1 MKGMTL
7 DVICRVSGGTYTGDR
22 ALLSREVSQ
31 ITLDNREL
39 KKDGLFAAL
48 CGEKVDAHTFIPAAY
63 KAGALCCLGTE
74 DMGELPGPYIRV
86 ADVSE
91 ALGRIARRYI
101 QNLNI
106 PKVGITGSVGK
117 TSTKEAVAAILSA
130 KYKVHKTQ
138 GNHNN
143 ELGVPITAFSM
154 TEDDEVAVFE
164 MGIGNFGDMRH
175 LTGIVHPDVAVI
187 TNIGV
192 AHMEA
197 LGSRDGIL
205 KAKTEIFEGM
215 DGHGTVILN
224 GDDDKLITVR
234 DVHGRAP
241 LFFGIQNR
249 EGVFADQIREQGLA
263 GTDCVIHGLRT
274 DDGVTELSVH
284 IPIPGRHMIYN
295 TMAALLVAQTFGLTS
310 REMLDGIS
318 RMKTIAGRQNLI
330 HAGKL
335 LLIDD
340 CYNANPVSM
349 KSSIRLLCSAQGRKV
364 CILGDMLELGE
375 NERPM
380 HREVGAFLAG
390 MPVDL
395 LLTVGELGK
404 EIAAGARAAAETET
418 GADDASGKAASGR
431 LQIHAYDTKEELL
444 RDLPKLLEAGDTVLI
459 KASNGMGF
467 AEIVEKL
474 QAAAEG

>member
-1 MKGMTL
+1 MKNLTL
-7 DVICRVSGGTYTGDR
+7 ENIAAVTGGSYSGPD
-22 ALLSREVSQ
+22 
-31 ITLDNREL
+31 EL
-39 KKDGLFAAL
+39 KSIEVTAITTDSRKVERGGLFVAIK
-48 CGEKVDAHTFIPAAY
+48 GERVDGHKFIPQVIDKGAA
-63 KAGALCCLGTE
+63 AAISEVDLG
-74 DMGELPGPYIRV
+74 DQDYPYIV
-86 ADVSE
+86 VESSLQAVKDIAE
-91 ALGRIARRYI
+91 FYLKQLG
-101 QNLNI
+101 I
-106 PKVGITGSVGK
+106 PVVGITGSVGK

-330 HAGKL
+330 RAGKL

-404 EIAAGARAAAETET
+404 EIAAGAREAGTRKVSK
-418 GADDASGKAASGR
+418 DAGK
-431 LQIHAYDTKEELL
+431 LNIHAYDTKEQLFK
-444 RDLPKLLEAGDTVLI
+444 DLPGLLEAGDTVLI

-467 AEIVEKL
+467 SEIVEKL

>member
-7 DVICRVSGGTYTGDR
+7 DVICRVSGGMYTGDK

-31 ITLDNREL
+31 ITLDNRKLE
-39 KKDGLFAAL
+39 KDGLFAAI
-48 CGEKVDAHTFIPAAY
+48 CGEKVDAHKFIPAAY
-63 KAGALCCLGTE
+63 AAGALCCLGTE
-74 DMGELPGPYIRV
+74 DLGALPGPYIRV
-86 ADVSE
+86 ADVTE
-91 ALGRIARRYI
+91 ALCRIAEQYI
-101 QNLNI
+101 KNLGI

-130 KYKVHKTQ
+130 KYKVHKTE

-154 TEDDEVAVFE
+154 TEDDELAVFE
-164 MGIGNFGDMRH
+164 MGIGNFGDMRR
-175 LTGIVHPDVAVI
+175 LTGIVHPDAAVI

-215 DGHGTVILN
+215 DENGTVILN
-224 GDDDKLITVR
+224 GDDDKLVTVR
-234 DVHGRAP
+234 EVHGKRP
-241 LFFGIQNR
+241 LFFGIDNR
-249 EGVFADQIREQGLA
+249 EGVWADQIQEHGLT
-263 GTDCVIHGLRT
+263 GTDCCIHGLHT
-274 DDGVTELSVH
+274 ADGMSELTVH

-310 REMLDGIS
+310 AEMLAGIS

-330 HAGKL
+330 QAGGL

-349 KSSIRLLCSAQGRKV
+349 KSSIQLVSTAEGRKV

-375 NERPM
+375 NERQM
-380 HREVGAFLAG
+380 HREVGQFLAG
-390 MPVDL
+390 KNIDL
-395 LLTVGELGK
+395 LLTVGTLGK
-404 EIAAGARAAAETET
+404 EIAAGAKEASEA
-418 GADDASGKAASGR
+418 GSASGKTE
-431 LQIHAYDTKEELL
+431 IHSYDTKEQLFKELPELL
-444 RDLPKLLEAGDTVLI
+444 KAGDTVLI

-474 QAAAEG
+474 QKEAGRG

>member
-39 KKDGLFAAL
+39 KKDGLFVAI
-48 CGEKVDAHTFIPAAY
+48 CGEKVDAHKFIPAAY

-86 ADVSE
+86 ADVSG
-91 ALGRIARRYI
+91 ALGAIAGRYI
-101 QNLNI
+101 QNLGI

-130 KYKVHKTQ
+130 RYKVHKTQ

-154 TEDDEVAVFE
+154 GEDDEVAVFE
-164 MGIGNFGDMRH
+164 MGIGNFGDMRR

-205 KAKTEIFEGM
+205 KAKSEIFEGM
-215 DGHGTVILN
+215 DRQGTVILN
-224 GDDDKLITVR
+224 GDDDKLVSVR
-234 DVHGRAP
+234 DVHGKAP

-249 EGVFADQIREQGLA
+249 EGVWADQIREHGLA
-263 GTDCVIHGLRT
+263 GTDCVIHGLMT
-274 DDGVTELSVH
+274 ADGVRELVVH

-295 TMAALLVAQTFGLTS
+295 TMAALLVAQTFHLTS
-310 REMLDGIS
+310 DEMLEGIS
-318 RMKTIAGRQNLI
+318 RMKTIEGRQNLI
-330 HAGKL
+330 RAGAL

-364 CILGDMLELGE
+364 CILGDMLELGA
-375 NERPM
+375 NERMM
-380 HREVGAFLAG
+380 HREVGEFLAG
-390 MPVDL
+390 TQVDL
-395 LLTVGELGK
+395 LLTVGELGR
-404 EIAAGARAAAETET
+404 EIATGARKT
-418 GADDASGKAASGR
+418 ASSR
-431 LQIHAYDTKEELL
+431 LSIHAYDTKDQLFK
-444 RDLPKLLEAGDTVLI
+444 DLSKLLEPGDTVLI

-467 AEIVEKL
+467 AEIVKRLREE
-474 QAAAEG
+474 AEG